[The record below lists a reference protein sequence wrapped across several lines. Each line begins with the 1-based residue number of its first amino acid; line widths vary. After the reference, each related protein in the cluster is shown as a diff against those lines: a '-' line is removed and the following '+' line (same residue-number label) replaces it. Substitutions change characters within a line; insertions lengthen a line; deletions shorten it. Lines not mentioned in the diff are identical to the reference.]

1 MNAALDSGPVSFD
14 VAGKHVL
21 VSGGMGDIG
30 GAFAT
35 GFADRGARVIVCDIK
50 PSKSVPSS
58 SAVRYEHLDV
68 CSEDAVNALAS
79 TISQLDVLI
88 HCAGAL
94 APFKEHRPAV
104 FQKIVDIH
112 LFGNMRL
119 ATAFRPHLK
128 ERRGCIINV
137 GSVYSFFGHARLPA
151 YAAAKAAMLSL
162 TKSLAIAYAE
172 DGIRVNGIAP
182 GFIATEM
189 TRSGRH
195 DAEINASLMARC
207 PMRRWGEPIE
217 LVGTALF
224 LASSAS
230 AFVNGAMIPVDGG
243 FSAS

>member
-1 MNAALDSGPVSFD
+1 MNPADSDPLSFD

-21 VSGGMGDIG
+21 VSGGRGDIG
-30 GAFAT
+30 AAFAA

-50 PSKSVPSS
+50 PSENVTSCQEMQH
-58 SAVRYEHLDV
+58 EHLDV
-68 CSEDAVNALAS
+68 CDEEAVNALAAS
-79 TISQLDVLI
+79 IPRLDVLI
-88 HCAGAL
+88 HCAGVL

-104 FQKIVDIH
+104 FQKIVDVH

-119 ATAFRPHLK
+119 ATAFRPHL
-128 ERRGCIINV
+128 RQHRGCIINV

-182 GFIATEM
+182 GYVDTEM
-189 TRSGRH
+189 TKSGRQ

-207 PMRRWGEPIE
+207 PMKRWAKPIE
-217 LVGTALF
+217 LVGPALF
-224 LASSAS
+224 LASAAS
-230 AFVNGAMIPVDGG
+230 SFINGVMIPVDGG
-243 FSAS
+243 YSAS